1 MQILT
6 VLIPSVVKYNHSR
19 VHNRKNGCHM
29 ENIVQIAKDAGQFN
43 TLLTAATAAGLA
55 ETLSN
60 DGPFTVF
67 VPTDDAFDALPKGT
81 VEGLLK
87 DTEKLKAI
95 LLYHVVAGKYKAEDV
110 ISKDEIK
117 TVQGQSIHIDAT
129 DGVKVDE
136 AYVIKADIEAENGV
150 IHVIDKVILPN

>member
-1 MQILT
+1 
-6 VLIPSVVKYNHSR
+6 
-19 VHNRKNGCHM
+19 M
-29 ENIVQIAKDAGQFN
+29 ENIVKIAQDAGQFN
-43 TLLTAATAAGLA
+43 TLLAAATAAGLA

-67 VPTDDAFDALPKGT
+67 APTDDAFAKLPKGT
-81 VEGLLK
+81 VEALLK

-95 LLYHVVAGKYKAEDV
+95 LLYHVVAGKYKAKDV
-110 ISKDEIK
+110 ISRDKIK
-117 TVQGQSIHIDAT
+117 TVQGSTIHIDAS

-136 AYVIKADIEAENGV
+136 AHVVKADIEAENGV